1 MQSYLVAPS
10 NNRSSFITPASLIM
24 IVLAER
30 RRTRAVWAPRRRVR
44 MIMDVTEIQKYLPHR
59 YPFLMVD
66 GILEIERLKRIV
78 GVKSVSINEAHFQG
92 HFPGQPVMPGVLIIE
107 SMAQTGGLLLL
118 LEVPDRENKLLFFV
132 AVDGARFRRPVVP
145 GEQLR
150 IEMNVLAWRGDFCK
164 LEGKAMVDGQLAA
177 EATLMC
183 KMVDRDPVSTK
194 AKDSQE

>member
-1 MQSYLVAPS
+1 
-10 NNRSSFITPASLIM
+10 
-24 IVLAER
+24 
-30 RRTRAVWAPRRRVR
+30 
-44 MIMDVTEIQKYLPHR
+44 MIMDVMEIQKYLPHR

-78 GVKSVSINEAHFQG
+78 GIKNVSATEAHFQG

-118 LEVPDRENKLLFFV
+118 LEVPDRQNKLLFFV

-145 GEQLR
+145 GDQLI
-150 IEMNVLAWRGDFCK
+150 IEMNVLSWRGDFCK
-164 LEGKAMVDGQLAA
+164 LEGKALVDGKLAA

-183 KMVDRDPVSTK
+183 KMVDRDMSPPKEPAQATEKTTK
-194 AKDSQE
+194 